1 MNSLSL
7 VMMTLAATAGEPVA
21 AQTGGPTWV
30 LFINAA
36 VLAAT
41 PLLFGT
47 LGEILTEK
55 SGNLNLG
62 VEGMMFMGA
71 AFGISAAYL
80 FEQATGV
87 GMHPYLAVVMAML
100 ASFAAGAIGG
110 LIYSVVVVTLRANQN
125 VTGLTLTIFG
135 VGLGNFTGE
144 LLGIKAGG
152 YATVS
157 DAVKNVFT
165 GLNIPV
171 LSKIPIVGK
180 LLFNY
185 DFMVYLVVILALAM
199 AWFFNRTRKGL
210 NLRAVGENP
219 ATADAAGINVTRYK
233 YLATCI
239 GGGICGLGGMYISMV
254 RTSGTWVHNSP
265 SGQGWI
271 AVALVI
277 FAAWSPYRAMW
288 GALLFGGLSVL
299 RYYLPISGV
308 PTQVYNAIPFV
319 ATALVLIFTSI
330 RQSKERSQPK
340 ACGTNYFREER

>member
-1 MNSLSL
+1 MSNLLFAS
-7 VMMTLAATAGEPVA
+7 LAASMA
-21 AQTGGPTWV
+21 APEVSAQGGTVTWI
-30 LFINAA
+30 LFFNAA

-87 GMHPYLAVVMAML
+87 GVHPYLAVFMAIL
-100 ASFAAGAIGG
+100 FSFLAGALGG
-110 LIYSVVVVTLRANQN
+110 LIYAIVTVTFRANQN

-135 VGLGNFTGE
+135 VGMGNFVGE
-144 LLGIKAGG
+144 LLGIRAGG

-157 DAVKNVFT
+157 DPVKNVFS
-165 GLNIPV
+165 GLRIPFLSDIPV
-171 LSKIPIVGK
+171 LGK
-180 LLFNY
+180 LFFRY
-185 DFMVYLVVILALAM
+185 DFMVYLVVIVALGL
-199 AWFFNRTRKGL
+199 AWFMGSTRKGL

-239 GGGICGLGGMYISMV
+239 GGGISGMGGMYISMV
-254 RTSGTWVHNSP
+254 RTSGTWVHNSV

-277 FAAWSPYRAMW
+277 FAAWSPLRAMW

-299 RYYLPISGV
+299 RLYLPISGI
-308 PTQVYNAIPFV
+308 PTQVYDAIPFV
-319 ATALVLIFTSI
+319 ATVLVLIFTSI
-330 RQSKERSQPK
+330 RQSRERSQPK
-340 ACGTNYFREER
+340 SCGTNYFREER